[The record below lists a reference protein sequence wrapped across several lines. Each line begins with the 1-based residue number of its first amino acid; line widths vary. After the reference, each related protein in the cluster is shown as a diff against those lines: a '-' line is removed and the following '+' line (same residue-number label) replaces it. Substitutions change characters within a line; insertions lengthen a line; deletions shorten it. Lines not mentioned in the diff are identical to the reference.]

1 MRTLRSLFLLACVA
15 MLADAQTTRTPH
27 GLVTDQSDG
36 AIASATVT
44 ALHVGT
50 GLTRTTTF

>member
-15 MLADAQTTRTPH
+15 MLADAQSTGTPH

-50 GLTRTTTF
+50 GLTRTTTC